1 MEHLTLHRRSDRRE
15 GKCFHVSPSKHRARS
30 WTIISKNIPSF
41 PRSAVDARSMRLARS
56 RQIKAGGNGLINA
69 RLSILLDRTFE
80 CFAAFIVRQ
89 CVFHARS
96 TFDHSSLRWNEFRL
110 GRLPYNRIIENHVS
124 PIDNTSFHVGQ
135 SEGKYVSAASSRYFR
150 PYRTDE
156 FTRHVWEYRYR
167 IFTLKFFFT
176 LLKLK
181 YPIACLFFDRIRR
194 SIWSRTRC
202 KCCFD
207 EKKNGTKRVTK
218 SWEIFRTIVLYQIN
232 KVVSPKI

>member
-1 MEHLTLHRRSDRRE
+1 MFSRLTIETSCTQLDNNFQKHPL
-15 GKCFHVSPSKHRARS
+15 VPSIGCWRAIDAARS
-30 WTIISKNIPSF
+30 LPTDKSRWQWAHQRSPIDFTRSHFRMFRGFYRAPMRF
-41 PRSAVDARSMRLARS
+41 PRSID
-56 RQIKAGGNGLINA
+56 IWP
-69 RLSILLDRTFE
+69 LL
-80 CFAAFIVRQ
+80 
-89 CVFHARS
+89 
-96 TFDHSSLRWNEFRL
+96 SSLKRVSL

-202 KCCFD
+202 KYCLD
-207 EKKNGTKRVTK
+207 EKKNGTKRVMK
-218 SWEIFRTIVLYQIN
+218 SWEIFRTIIL
-232 KVVSPKI
+232 